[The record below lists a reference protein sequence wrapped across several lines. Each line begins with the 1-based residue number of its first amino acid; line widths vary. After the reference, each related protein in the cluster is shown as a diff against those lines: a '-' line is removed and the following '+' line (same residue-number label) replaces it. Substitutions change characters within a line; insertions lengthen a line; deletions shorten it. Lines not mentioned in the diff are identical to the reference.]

1 MAQAIYALHAPTDS
15 KMLTDKNRST
25 LLKVMDD
32 CEWLQWAV
40 DLCSPE
46 LISGEMLRQ

>member
-1 MAQAIYALHAPTDS
+1 
-15 KMLTDKNRST
+15 MLTDKNRST